1 MKTKKLVPK
10 YILLILVRI
19 NSLIGKD
26 KTEELKGREQK
37 IYLKSKIV
45 CCMFSFGKADVYIV
59 CSGFLFRIE

>member
-1 MKTKKLVPK
+1 METKKLVPK

-26 KTEELKGREQK
+26 KTEELKGSEQK

-45 CCMFSFGKADVYIV
+45 CYMFSFGKADVYIV